1 MTTKIETIAM
11 AMDGAGVKKT
21 WERYNADV
29 SVTFIQFDGKKYC
42 YVHEDEKANMFSI
55 FAKRF
60 GANPEECH
68 EALRLLTET
77 DLT

>member
-1 MTTKIETIAM
+1 MTTKIETIAT

-21 WERYNADV
+21 YEQYNADV
-29 SVTFIQFDGKKYC
+29 FVTFIQFDGKKYC
-42 YVHEDEKANMFSI
+42 YVHENEKADMFSI

-68 EALRLLTET
+68 EALRLLTEVEP
-77 DLT
+77 